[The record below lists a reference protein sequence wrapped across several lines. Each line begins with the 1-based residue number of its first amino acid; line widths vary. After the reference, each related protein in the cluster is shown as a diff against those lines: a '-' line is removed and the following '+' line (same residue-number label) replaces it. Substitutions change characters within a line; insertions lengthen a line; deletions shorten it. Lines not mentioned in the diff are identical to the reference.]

1 MKSKSAVSG
10 QREKQGDF
18 GYMQYHTD
26 GKWNLEWIGRDEK
39 TKRQVEREQGKP
51 VS

>member
-1 MKSKSAVSG
+1 VKSKSAVSG

-18 GYMQYHTD
+18 GYMQYHT

-39 TKRQVEREQGKP
+39 TKRKVEREQGKP